1 MMHKSTILV
10 AGLLSFSLAGWWLP
24 DNSTSV
30 PPVSSSLHAGP
41 PIREAS
47 IMPLQENLPKYALPP
62 VAADTIGRLTEEL
75 FRHPPVGAKPWVF
88 WYWMQAGIS
97 KAGITADL
105 EAMQQA
111 GIGGAYLMSIKDT
124 MAPPLINP
132 PVRQLTPEWW
142 GMVRFAMEEAK
153 RLNLQLAMHVSDGF
167 ALAGGPWITP
177 ELSMQ
182 KLVWSKEYVKGGEM
196 IDITLPEP
204 EIRENYYKD
213 IAVIAYPARSTQAFS
228 DTVLIPKVTTSVP
241 GAKAQFLAFDND
253 GKESFKSDSVCW
265 IQYKYPQPFTCRSI
279 RIHTGSNN
287 YQAHRLLLQV
297 SDDGH
302 DFTTVTRL
310 EPPRHGW
317 QDTDEDVTHAVP
329 AVTALYYRFVY
340 DKTGSEP
347 GSEDLDAAKWKPS
360 LKVAGIYLSDEP
372 VVNQYESKNGSMWRV
387 SKKTTVQQAPDS
399 VCVPLRSIVNLT
411 GKMDASGKLTWQAP
425 AGNWV
430 IVRIG
435 HTSTG
440 HTNATGGAGKG
451 LECDKFN
458 PVAIKLQFDKWFG
471 EAVKVAGPELA
482 KEVIKI
488 FHVDSWECGS
498 QNWSPV
504 FAEEFKK
511 RRGYDLV
518 PYLLAM
524 TGTPIQDAA
533 TSEGFLYDMRQT
545 IASLIADN
553 FYGTLARLAHEKGTQ
568 FSAESVAPTMMSDG
582 MLHYRYADIPMGEFW
597 LNSPTHDKPNDMLDA
612 VSGAHVYGKR
622 IVQAES
628 FTTLRMTWGE
638 HPGMLKALGDRN
650 FALGVN
656 KLVLHVF
663 THNPWLDRKPGMTLD
678 GVGLY
683 FQRDQTWWKSGK
695 AWIEYLQRC
704 QALLQLGQPVTDVA
718 VFTGEELPRRAVLP
732 HRLVTTLPGIIGKE
746 RVVRELRRLENA
758 GTPLRQLP
766 AGVTHSA
773 NMADP
778 EDWIDPLRGYAYDA
792 INPDALLRL
801 ATVKNKRIVLP
812 GGASYGVLVIP
823 GADRL
828 NPGKGYM
835 TVAMEKKIAQLVQA
849 GATVLMADKPVQTP
863 SLEDAPEKKALM
875 GMGNAGKK
883 VEVKG
888 KLIIGTYADESFAG
902 LGIER
907 DVEVTD
913 ARGNH
918 VPGIAWTHRKGKDF
932 DIYFISN
939 QLDSGRMVN
948 VSVRLTGK
956 EPEVWSPLYG
966 EIRDKI
972 EWQRKNGRTV
982 MPLYFYGNESFFL
995 VFRRKVD
1002 NTTLIKKSQ
1011 PWVKDTLQG
1020 DWLVR
1025 FDTARG
1031 GPQQPLVFHSL
1042 KSWTQQTDT
1051 SLRYYSG
1058 TAVYTKQFDW
1068 NETDYNNRS
1077 VWLMMD
1083 SVYNIASVKVNGVD
1097 CGTAWTAPY
1106 GVNITP
1112 ALRKGINQLQIAV
1125 TNTWANRLIGDE
1137 RLPVDKRIT
1146 WTTAPFRLQGKP
1158 LLPAGLMGPVIIM
1171 R

>member
-1 MMHKSTILV
+1 MHKSLLMIT
-10 AGLLSFSLAGWWLP
+10 GLLSSVAGGVLIQH
-24 DNSTSV
+24 NRISV
-30 PPVSSSLHAGP
+30 TPAYMSFPAAG
-41 PIREAS
+41 AS
-47 IMPLQENLPKYALPP
+47 GPQAAVLQENLPKYAYVPF
-62 VAADTIGRLTEEL
+62 AADTIGRLTDDL
-75 FRHPPVGAKPWVF
+75 FKNPPAGAKPWVF
-88 WYWMQAGIS
+88 WYWMQAGVS

-105 EAMQQA
+105 EAMKEV

-124 MAPPLINP
+124 ASPPLYDP

-142 GMVRFAMEEAK
+142 DMVRFAMQEAK

-182 KLVWSKEYVKGGEM
+182 KLVWTKEYVKGGETVDM
-196 IDITLPEP
+196 TLPEP
-204 EIRENYYKD
+204 GINENYYKD
-213 IAVIAYPARSTQAFS
+213 IAVLAYPARSTQAFS
-228 DTVLIPKVTTSVP
+228 DTVLIPKVTSSIP
-241 GAKAQFLAFDND
+241 GAKVQFLAFDND
-253 GKESFKSDSVCW
+253 SKESFKSDSACW

-279 RIHTGSNN
+279 RIHTGGNN
-287 YQAHRLLLQV
+287 YQAHRLLVQV
-297 SDDGH
+297 SNDGYH
-302 DFTTVTRL
+302 FTTVTRL

-317 QDTDEDVTHAVP
+317 QDTDEDVTHAIP
-329 AVTALYYRFVY
+329 AVSALYYRFVY
-340 DKTGSEP
+340 DKAGSEP
-347 GSEDLDAAKWKPS
+347 GAEDLDAAKWKPS
-360 LKVAGIYLSDEP
+360 LKVSGIYMSDEP
-372 VVNQYESKNGSMWRV
+372 VLNQYEGKNGSIWRV
-387 SKKTTVQQAPDS
+387 SKKTTALQAPDS
-399 VCVPLRSIVNLT
+399 VCVPLKGIVDLT
-411 GKMDASGKLTWQAP
+411 SKTDAAGRLTWQAP

-440 HTNATGGAGKG
+440 HINATGGAGKG

-471 EAVKVAGPELA
+471 EAVRVAGPELA

-504 FAEEFKK
+504 FREEFKK
-511 RRGYDLV
+511 RRGYDMM

-524 TGTPIQDAA
+524 TGTPVQDAA
-533 TSEGFLYDMRQT
+533 TSEGFLYDVRQT

-553 FYGTLARLAHEKGTQ
+553 FYGTLAKLAHEKGTV

-612 VSGAHVYGKR
+612 ISGAHVYGKPV
-622 IVQAES
+622 VQAES
-628 FTTLRMTWGE
+628 FTTVRMTWGE
-638 HPGMLKALGDRN
+638 HPGMLKAVGDRN
-650 FALGVN
+650 FALGAN

-663 THNPWLDRKPGMTLD
+663 THNPWMDRKPGMTLD

-683 FQRDQTWWKSGK
+683 FQRDQTWWKQGK
-695 AWIEYLQRC
+695 AWIDYLQRC
-704 QALLQLGQPVTDVA
+704 QALLQLGVPVTDVA
-718 VFTGEELPRRAVLP
+718 VFTGEELPRRSVLP
-732 HRLVTTLPGIIGKE
+732 NRLVTSLPGIIGKE
-746 RVVRELRRLENA
+746 RVEQARKRVENT

-812 GGASYGVLVIP
+812 GGASYGVLVVP
-823 GADRL
+823 GSNTL
-828 NPGKGYM
+828 NPNGEYM
-835 TVAMEKKIAQLVQA
+835 SAEAGQKIMQLIKA
-849 GATVLMADKPVQTP
+849 GATVVMQDMPVRSP
-863 SLEDAPEKKALM
+863 SLEDVLDKRELTGVGLSPD
-875 GMGNAGKK
+875 GFAGG
-883 VEVKG
+883 KG
-888 KLIIGTYADESFAG
+888 KLITGPYMNESFAP

-907 DVEVTD
+907 DVEVTGID
-913 ARGNH
+913 GKPA
-918 VPGIAWTHRKGKDF
+918 PGIAWTHRRGKNF

-939 QLDSGRMVN
+939 QLDSGRMTN
-948 VSVRLTGK
+948 VSVRVSGK
-956 EPEVWSPLYG
+956 EPEIWSPASG

-972 EWQRKNGRTV
+972 EWQRKGGRTV
-982 MPLYFYGNESFFL
+982 MPVYFYNNQSFFL

-1002 NTTLIKKSQ
+1002 DGRLVTKVSAWK
-1011 PWVKDTLQG
+1011 KDTLQG
-1020 DWLVR
+1020 DWLVK
-1025 FDTARG
+1025 FDKAAG
-1031 GPQQPLVFHSL
+1031 GPQQPVVFHSL
-1042 KSWTQQTDT
+1042 KSWTRQADS
-1051 SLRYYSG
+1051 SLCYYSG
-1058 TAVYTKQFDW
+1058 TAVYYKQFFW
-1068 NETDYNNRS
+1068 SETDYNNRN

-1097 CGTAWTAPY
+1097 CGIVWTAPY
-1106 GVNITP
+1106 AVNITP
-1112 ALRKGINQLQIAV
+1112 ALRKGTNDLQIEV
-1125 TNTWANRLIGDE
+1125 TNTWANRLTGDE
-1137 RLPVDKRIT
+1137 RLPVEKRIT

-1158 LLPAGLMGPVIIM
+1158 LLPAGLLGNVVIM

>member
-1 MMHKSTILV
+1 MS
-10 AGLLSFSLAGWWLP
+10 
-24 DNSTSV
+24 
-30 PPVSSSLHAGP
+30 
-41 PIREAS
+41 
-47 IMPLQENLPKYALPP
+47 LQENLPKYALPP
-62 VAADTIGRLTEEL
+62 VAGDTIDRPTEEL
-75 FRHPPVGAKPWVF
+75 FRHPPAGAKPWVF

-124 MAPPLINP
+124 TSPPLINP

-287 YQAHRLLLQV
+287 YQAHRLLVQV
-297 SDDGH
+297 SNDGY

-317 QDTDEDVTHAVP
+317 QDTDEDVTHAIP
-329 AVTALYYRFVY
+329 AVTALFYRFVY
-340 DKTGSEP
+340 DKAGSEP
-347 GSEDLDAAKWKPS
+347 GAEDLDAAKWKPS

-372 VVNQYESKNGSMWRV
+372 VLNQYESKNGSMWRV
-387 SKKTTVQQAPDS
+387 SRKTTPEQVPDS
-399 VCVPLRSIVNLT
+399 VCVPMEQMKILT
-411 GKMDASGKLTWQAP
+411 ELTMNGRLKWQAP
-425 AGNWV
+425 PGNWV

-504 FAEEFKK
+504 FPEEFKK
-511 RRGYDLV
+511 RRGYDLM

-524 TGTPIQDAA
+524 TGTPVQSAA

-650 FALGVN
+650 FALGAN

-683 FQRDQTWWKSGK
+683 FQRDQTWWKPGK

-732 HRLVTTLPGIIGKE
+732 HRLVTTLSGIIGKE
-746 RVVRELRRLENA
+746 RVAREQQRLENA

-828 NPGKGYM
+828 NPGKQYM
-835 TVAMEKKIAQLVQA
+835 TTAMKQKIVQLVQA
-849 GATVLMADKPVQTP
+849 GATVLMTEKPVQSP
-863 SLEDAPEKKALM
+863 SLEDVLEKKVLTSRVSGGQKRVEAK
-875 GMGNAGKK
+875 GN
-883 VEVKG
+883 
-888 KLIIGTYADESFAG
+888 LITGIYTDESFAA

-918 VPGIAWTHRKGKDF
+918 IPGIAWTHRKGKDF

-939 QLDSGRMVN
+939 QLDSRRMVN

-956 EPEVWSPLYG
+956 EPEWWDPVDGS
-966 EIRDKI
+966 I
-972 EWQRKNGRTV
+972 EKNEEWENKGSRTMTAV
-982 MPLYFYGNESFFL
+982 SLEPYQSKFL
-995 VFRRKVD
+995 VFR
-1002 NTTLIKKSQ
+1002 KSAGNHIFKRTSY
-1011 PWVKDTLQG
+1011 KDTEAYSLTGPWQ
-1020 DWLVR
+1020 VS
-1025 FDTARG
+1025 FDKTKV
-1031 GPQQPLVFHSL
+1031 GPATPVVFESL
-1042 KSWTQQTDT
+1042 TSWTEQADT
-1051 SLRYYSG
+1051 SIRYYSG
-1058 TAVYTKQFDW
+1058 TAIYTKSFQWENADPAGNTTLF
-1068 NETDYNNRS
+1068 
-1077 VWLMMD
+1077 LD
-1083 SVYNIASVKVNGVD
+1083 SVYNIARVKVNGVD
-1097 CGTAWTAPY
+1097 CGTVWTRPY
-1106 GVNITP
+1106 QVNIAR
-1112 ALRKGINQLQIAV
+1112 ALRNGNNELQIEV

-1137 RLPVDKRIT
+1137 RLPADKRIT

-1158 LLPAGLMGPVIIM
+1158 LLPAGLIGSVIIA